1 MLNENLE
8 KLVRHARDKKPTD
21 FKEILTSEID
31 DRIEAKVSEIKDG
44 LAKNMFKIDEDSFKT
59 KHQFEHHE
67 DDLEHTHEDGT
78 VHTHPGGDV
87 EHTHDEEVAEASFA
101 KRSEKQKA
109 IDDKAKAD
117 GKTKP
122 KKEGTLPPA
131 LQKAIDAKK
140 KDKGDDDEDKDD
152 DKEQDE
158 NIANFGDKKAK
169 PFKKDKKEDIR
180 DAAKKIMR
188 KEASGGKEA
197 YQKYF
202 TGMLKKFNVKS
213 AAELKGEEKK
223 KFFDAVDAGW
233 DGDNESD

>member
-1 MLNENLE
+1 
-8 KLVRHARDKKPTD
+8 
-21 FKEILTSEID
+21 
-31 DRIEAKVSEIKDG
+31 
-44 LAKNMFKIDEDSFKT
+44 
-59 KHQFEHHE
+59 
-67 DDLEHTHEDGT
+67 
-78 VHTHPGGDV
+78 
-87 EHTHDEEVAEASFA
+87 
-101 KRSEKQKA
+101 
-109 IDDKAKAD
+109 
-117 GKTKP
+117 
-122 KKEGTLPPA
+122 
-131 LQKAIDAKK
+131 AKK